1 MSIFEVGRVCVKKAG
16 REAGKKCVVV
26 DVIDKNFVLV
36 TGPKE
41 LTGVRRRRAN
51 VDHLE
56 PLDLK
61 INIKRGVDDKEVAKA
76 LRKAFPE
83 EFPVKP
89 VEEKAE
95 VKAEAKPSKPKRRKT
110 KKKEETTK
118 VEEET

>member
-1 MSIFEVGRVCVKKAG
+1 MSATQLFDVGRVCVKKVG

-26 DVIDKNFVLV
+26 DIVDKNFVLI

-41 LTGVRRRRAN
+41 LTGVKRRRVN

-61 INIKRGVDDKEVAKA
+61 INIKRGADDKEVAKA

-83 EFPVKP
+83 EYPKIVEDVK
-89 VEEKAE
+89 EEKE
-95 VKAEAKPSKPKRRKT
+95 KI
-110 KKKEETTK
+110 
-118 VEEET
+118 VEPGGKG